1 MSQKDLNRELRT
13 SIADLTKDKEELLE
27 KIKSKES
34 RIKQILIQLEQ
45 STEDVAACGKKIREQ
60 EDRIK
65 DLENQM
71 HAFESAVEST
81 RAEVEALIEET
92 KDDSDDTNTTTES
105 EQ

>member
-45 STEDVAACGKKIREQ
+45 STDDVTACGKKIREQ
-60 EDRIK
+60 EVRIQ
-65 DLENQM
+65 DLENQIR
-71 HAFESAVEST
+71 AFESAIVDTKEQ
-81 RAEVEALIEET
+81 VEALIEET

>member
-13 SIADLTKDKEELLE
+13 SIADLTRDKEELLE

-45 STEDVAACGKKIREQ
+45 STEDVTACGKKIRQQ
-60 EDRIK
+60 EERIK
-65 DLENQM
+65 DLEHQIR
-71 HAFESAVEST
+71 AFESAVEST
-81 RAEVEALIEET
+81 KVEVEALIEET
-92 KDDSDDTNTTTES
+92 KGDSDDTNTTTES

>member
-45 STEDVAACGKKIREQ
+45 STDDVTACGKKIREQ
-60 EDRIK
+60 EERIQ
-65 DLENQM
+65 DLENQIR
-71 HAFESAVEST
+71 AFESAIVDTKEQ
-81 RAEVEALIEET
+81 VEALIEET
-92 KDDSDDTNTTTES
+92 KDDSDDTESNTES
-105 EQ
+105 KQ

>member
-45 STEDVAACGKKIREQ
+45 STEDVTACGKKIREQ

-65 DLENQM
+65 DLENQIR
-71 HAFESAVEST
+71 AFESAVEST

-92 KDDSDDTNTTTES
+92 KDDSDDTESNTES
-105 EQ
+105 KQ

>member
-45 STEDVAACGKKIREQ
+45 STDDVTACGKKIREQ
-60 EDRIK
+60 EERIQ
-65 DLENQM
+65 DLENQIR
-71 HAFESAVEST
+71 AFESAIVDTKEQ
-81 RAEVEALIEET
+81 VEALIEET